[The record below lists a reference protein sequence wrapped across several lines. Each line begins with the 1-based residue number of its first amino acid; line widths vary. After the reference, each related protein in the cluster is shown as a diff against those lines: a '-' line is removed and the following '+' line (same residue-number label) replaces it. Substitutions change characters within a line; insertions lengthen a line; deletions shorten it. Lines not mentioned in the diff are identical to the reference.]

1 MLFDRIRQGFFALIL
16 VVAVVLGD
24 DWLRTAAWALFA
36 IVALAYLLTLYL
48 TRDSAYAKPSPRT
61 AAERPRTL
69 AETVAANL
77 PDKPTPD
84 GKGFLYP
91 AICHDGDRSVEY
103 LFFCDDAER
112 EGFLLVRD
120 YDHNCRRRDII
131 DALERESGV
140 MIRRGWE
147 PQNHPGRSKQ

>member
-1 MLFDRIRQGFFALIL
+1 MIFNRIRQGIIGLIL
-16 VVAVVLGD
+16 VIAVVLGD

-48 TRDSAYAKPSPRT
+48 TRDRARATPSPPPS
-61 AAERPRTL
+61 AEKPRTL
-69 AETVAANL
+69 AQTVAANL
-77 PDKPTPD
+77 PDEPTPD
-84 GKGFLYP
+84 GKGYLYP
-91 AICHDGDRSVEY
+91 AICHAGDRSVEY

-112 EGFLLVRD
+112 RGFLLVRD
-120 YDHNCRRRDII
+120 YDRGCRRRDII

-147 PQNHPGRSKQ
+147 PQNHPGRSNR